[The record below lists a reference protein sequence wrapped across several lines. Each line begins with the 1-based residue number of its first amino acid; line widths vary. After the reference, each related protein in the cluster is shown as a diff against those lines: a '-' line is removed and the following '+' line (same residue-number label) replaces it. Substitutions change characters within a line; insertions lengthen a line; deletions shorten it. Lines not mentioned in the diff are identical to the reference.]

1 MKNKKKGEEKLNMKK
16 KNKLILGT
24 AGLALSLMALGAGM
38 YGLNGQSKTAS
49 ADTVATSPYCLTY
62 GVTTLDGT
70 RMAGSPEHFNV
81 YMKSS
86 RSSGSATVYNG
97 HITNFSQYYF
107 TVDAVNVAAHVS
119 FELYKDGKV
128 EQKVEVS
135 GNADFTTN
143 FGALSSGDYM
153 LKYNCFC
160 KGSGIAVKECVYE
173 YSFEVDVTDP
183 TYSLSAGTGSG
194 SYYTNRNVVYSAGDV
209 NFNCIRYRRGS
220 ENTFSYYYDDSITI
234 EATEENNGYWYF
246 YALDT
251 VGNQST
257 IVNRYIDTIA
267 PVGTVTNQD
276 EDTVENG
283 GATSAAFIYSATD
296 AGGVWYMEYKK
307 PGSTA
312 WERYPANTGITGTEG
327 LYVFRAIDCAGNVS
341 DEYRVYFDRTAPLGC
356 VFDAGSARGSGSI
369 TNKSYVKYVAT
380 DTGSGIASVYVQK
393 PGSSTFT
400 AYANGAELTTEGK
413 YRFKAYDAA
422 GNVTATTHEVT
433 LDTSAPTGY
442 VYADDVYPT
451 SELYTSAAG
460 ICFEALDSVSEEV
473 VCYVKKPGDAD
484 FEEYTAMTRLNEEG
498 EYQFFAVDEVG
509 NRSSIY
515 SIVVLREAPTVQL
528 YIDGQPAN
536 NNIGYTNGKNISFV
550 FDKGT
555 GYIIANGGSIER
567 YVSGTTYTKEGRYA
581 MAVEYMDW
589 QVSCTV
595 VIDRAPQKLTL
606 TNVSGEYAWDSVD
619 VSWAD
624 TDANVEAPIDTITVN
639 EKLYKGGT
647 LYVLDGCEYEIVC
660 TDKAGN
666 VWSKS
671 FKAVKT
677 NIPTITLQK
686 VYWEVKD
693 GWSDSI
699 YSFSEYENAMIYA
712 TTAERRF
719 IECKTWAA
727 ATWDQGI
734 PMDTKDS
741 VNAKNGIYYIYK
753 SEEDPDKRVAYFTE
767 ERLNEVVQKY
777 TEPTISAW
785 YYWEKEP
792 NPCLD
797 GELNAYSKENKVVA
811 PEVVLSEG
819 YIYTLDGL
827 EYTGLTITKP
837 GAHTLVMEDGYGN
850 SAEYEIY
857 ILRSVPTIY
866 YALGDN
872 TPTKAEYDRTY
883 YFNGKVT
890 VSIPFEG
897 DEFAMFIVY
906 DEQGDELGYF
916 DISNACYIEKSG
928 VYSAMAV
935 NHYGETEEFK
945 FVVSMNAPTISVS
958 ENADKKNLEI
968 AVANSVDKQ
977 SHITYL
983 EISKSVDGGVTWKTL
998 AKDDYGKTITIENLK
1013 YSFRTS
1019 GIYKV
1024 VVMDEFRTGIDAV
1037 TYTVEYAQAKP
1048 VGALYGVEPNG
1059 ATNGTVTF
1067 IWTDEA
1073 VVTLMK
1079 NGVAMNYMSGQELT
1093 EDGVYVLTFANHDGD
1108 EQVYVFTIDKTAP
1121 TILLNGVENG
1131 GSTKGSVSI
1140 TDLSE
1145 RATVVVSKDGK
1156 IIEYNLGDEL
1166 KGVGRY
1172 AITVTDESGNVS
1184 NYSFEIVKGA
1194 SAWAVVG
1201 IVAACVAV
1209 LGGVVVLILK
1219 KRGVL

>member
-1 MKNKKKGEEKLNMKK
+1 
-16 KNKLILGT
+16 
-24 AGLALSLMALGAGM
+24 
-38 YGLNGQSKTAS
+38 
-49 ADTVATSPYCLTY
+49 
-62 GVTTLDGT
+62 
-70 RMAGSPEHFNV
+70 
-81 YMKSS
+81 
-86 RSSGSATVYNG
+86 
-97 HITNFSQYYF
+97 
-107 TVDAVNVAAHVS
+107 
-119 FELYKDGKV
+119 
-128 EQKVEVS
+128 
-135 GNADFTTN
+135 
-143 FGALSSGDYM
+143 
-153 LKYNCFC
+153 
-160 KGSGIAVKECVYE
+160 
-173 YSFEVDVTDP
+173 
-183 TYSLSAGTGSG
+183 
-194 SYYTNRNVVYSAGDV
+194 
-209 NFNCIRYRRGS
+209 
-220 ENTFSYYYDDSITI
+220 
-234 EATEENNGYWYF
+234 
-246 YALDT
+246 
-251 VGNQST
+251 
-257 IVNRYIDTIA
+257 
-267 PVGTVTNQD
+267 
-276 EDTVENG
+276 
-283 GATSAAFIYSATD
+283 
-296 AGGVWYMEYKK
+296 
-307 PGSTA
+307 
-312 WERYPANTGITGTEG
+312 
-327 LYVFRAIDCAGNVS
+327 
-341 DEYRVYFDRTAPLGC
+341 
-356 VFDAGSARGSGSI
+356 
-369 TNKSYVKYVAT
+369 
-380 DTGSGIASVYVQK
+380 
-393 PGSSTFT
+393 
-400 AYANGAELTTEGK
+400 
-413 YRFKAYDAA
+413 
-422 GNVTATTHEVT
+422 
-433 LDTSAPTGY
+433 
-442 VYADDVYPT
+442 
-451 SELYTSAAG
+451 
-460 ICFEALDSVSEEV
+460 
-473 VCYVKKPGDAD
+473 
-484 FEEYTAMTRLNEEG
+484 
-498 EYQFFAVDEVG
+498 
-509 NRSSIY
+509 
-515 SIVVLREAPTVQL
+515 
-528 YIDGQPAN
+528 
-536 NNIGYTNGKNISFV
+536 
-550 FDKGT
+550 
-555 GYIIANGGSIER
+555 
-567 YVSGTTYTKEGRYA
+567 
-581 MAVEYMDW
+581 MDW
-589 QVSCTV
+589 QVSCTI
-595 VIDRAPQKLTL
+595 VIDRTPKELKLSG
-606 TNVSGEYAWDSVD
+606 VSGDYAWDNVD
-619 VSWAD
+619 ISWVD
-624 TDANVEAPIDTITVN
+624 GDANVDAPIDAITIN
-639 EKLYKGGT
+639 GKLYSGGT

-671 FKAVKT
+671 FTAVKT

-693 GWSDSI
+693 GWSDSV

-741 VNAKNGIYYIYK
+741 VNANNGIYYIYK

-777 TEPTISAW
+777 TEPTIRAW

-792 NPCLD
+792 KPCLD

-837 GAHTLVMEDGYGN
+837 GAHTLLMEDWYGN

-857 ILRSVPTIY
+857 ILRAVPTIY

-897 DEFAMFIVY
+897 DEFAMFSVY
-906 DEQGDELGYF
+906 RKGSGLVGYF
-916 DISNACYIEKSG
+916 DIANAYTVKESG
-928 VYSAMAV
+928 EYTVKAI
-935 NHYGETEEFK
+935 NHYGGTEEFS
-945 FVVSMNAPTISVS
+945 FVVSMNAPTVS
-958 ENADKKNLEI
+958 ITENAEKKNLEI
-968 AVANSVDKQ
+968 LVSNSVDKQ

-983 EISKSVDGGVTWKTL
+983 EISKSVDGGATWKTL

-1059 ATNGTVTF
+1059 TTNGTVTF

-1145 RATVVVSKDGK
+1145 KATVKVVKDGQ
-1156 IIEYNLGDEL
+1156 ELAYNLGDEL

-1172 AITVTDESGNVS
+1172 VITVTDQSGNVS
-1184 NYSFEIVKGA
+1184 NYSFEIVKDA
-1194 SAWAVVG
+1194 SVWTVVG
-1201 IVAACVAV
+1201 IVFACAAA